1 MATKPIPAVQ
11 SGQDKVITTAGSAA
25 ASTQMYENSQVLTI
39 AAGHFVHDTYSAF
52 LPTLLPLLID
62 KLALTLTQAGT
73 VSAITQVPALLNP
86 FIGYLADRVSL
97 RYFVIFAP
105 AVTATLFS
113 SLGLAPSYLIL
124 AILLFTAGISTAAF
138 HAPAPA
144 IVTRISGRQLGKGM
158 SVFMAGGE
166 LGRTLGPLLAVW
178 GVTTWGLDGFW
189 RVMVFGWAATALLY
203 LRMRAVPARSAP
215 PSGLLGMLPGLKRI
229 ALPLSLIV
237 LLRSFSVSSIS
248 IFLPTY
254 LDQQGSTLWVA
265 GGALALAQGAGVLGA
280 LFSGPA
286 SDRWG
291 RKMILAITIGG
302 GGLFLLIFLG
312 LQGWLLIPVLI
323 LMGLLTLSTQPVL
336 LAVVQEHFSDHR
348 AVANGLFMLI
358 TFIGQSLS
366 VLAIGRI
373 GDVASLES
381 AYFWSALLS
390 LLAVPAIL
398 LLPGPVRQ

>member
-1 MATKPIPAVQ
+1 
-11 SGQDKVITTAGSAA
+11 
-25 ASTQMYENSQVLTI
+25 
-39 AAGHFVHDTYSAF
+39 
-52 LPTLLPLLID
+52 
-62 KLALTLTQAGT
+62 
-73 VSAITQVPALLNP
+73 
-86 FIGYLADRVSL
+86 
-97 RYFVIFAP
+97 
-105 AVTATLFS
+105 
-113 SLGLAPSYLIL
+113 
-124 AILLFTAGISTAAF
+124 
-138 HAPAPA
+138 
-144 IVTRISGRQLGKGM
+144 
-158 SVFMAGGE
+158 
-166 LGRTLGPLLAVW
+166 
-178 GVTTWGLDGFW
+178 
-189 RVMVFGWAATALLY
+189 
-203 LRMRAVPARSAP
+203 
-215 PSGLLGMLPGLKRI
+215 
-229 ALPLSLIV
+229 
-237 LLRSFSVSSIS
+237 
-248 IFLPTY
+248 

-312 LQGWLLIPVLI
+312 LQGWLLIPGLI

-373 GDVASLES
+373 GDLASLES

-398 LLPGPVRQ
+398 LLPGPVRH